1 MSFERYSHTLYF
13 WELSWNIDAFYHTM
27 KRVSISVFTDFSQ
40 SSLFAMWN
48 GNTIRRGQ
56 EFLQSP
62 NSSSAR
68 WRYFI
73 TTTRIL
79 HVFTFLCKLEPLL
92 LKLRRDY
99 QIYKMKGIAMTP
111 SCKWPITCTSK
122 DKPGDLFKF
131 FLARL
136 KIAVDSRNYPV
147 RLEHTREWFW
157 HGRKFGVPGMPK
169 ILARGACWVL
179 ISC

>member
-122 DKPGDLFKF
+122 DKPGDLLKF
-131 FLARL
+131 FFSQAYNSCRFKELSCAFRERQRIILACPACR
-136 KIAVDSRNYPV
+136 R
-147 RLEHTREWFW
+147 FW
-157 HGRKFGVPGMPK
+157 HAGHAGY
-169 ILARGACWVL
+169 
-179 ISC
+179 